1 MKLEGVIYFYCPK
14 ESDLKD
20 RDMLREHLVR
30 PTAGRIFLQI
40 SEEYQWTIPFSSTT
54 HLVSILNEVRTSN
67 IDDPQP
73 DGLDFIT
80 EDKCFDNARSKPKDD
95 RRCLR
100 VLIADVDA
108 ALDPMCHAHYLGQ
121 EGLDA
126 QKASKFSSDATGQF
140 TLLDTEKD
148 YKYRYI
154 YFTDMLDAGI
164 QLDKIFSREVA
175 KRIPVNETVNIPYDV
190 ED

>member
-67 IDDPQP
+67 IDD
-73 DGLDFIT
+73 
-80 EDKCFDNARSKPKDD
+80 
-95 RRCLR
+95 
-100 VLIADVDA
+100 
-108 ALDPMCHAHYLGQ
+108 CHAHYLGQ